1 MPEVAPL
8 RAFPPPLG
16 RLRWE
21 VGVVVL
27 VVEAVEVVGAILAG
41 LLLGFLAEEL
51 GVEACDLAA
60 KVFVVLLQ
68 GGEAFEGP
76 GVHALPIA
84 GLLAQFEV
92 VPAKRR
98 HLGAQLEELGPQ
110 LVEEDGSFAGVGLE
124 ATLFE
129 QERSHDA

>member
-1 MPEVAPL
+1 VSEVAPL

-16 RLRWE
+16 RLRWK
-21 VGVVVL
+21 VGVVLL
-27 VVEAVEVVGAILAG
+27 VVEALELVGAILAR

-60 KVFVVLLQ
+60 KMFVVLLQ
-68 GGEAFEGP
+68 GGEAFEGTS
-76 GVHALPIA
+76 VHALPIA

-92 VPAKRR
+92 VPAKCR
-98 HLGAQLEELGPQ
+98 HLGAQLEEFGPQ
-110 LVEEDGSFAGVGLE
+110 LVEEDGSFAEVGLK